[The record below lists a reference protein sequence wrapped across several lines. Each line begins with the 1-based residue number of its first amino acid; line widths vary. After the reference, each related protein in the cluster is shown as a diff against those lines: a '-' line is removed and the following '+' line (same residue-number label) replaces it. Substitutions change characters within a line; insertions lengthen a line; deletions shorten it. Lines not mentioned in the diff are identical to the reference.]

1 MCLLLFFGGF
11 PSHAQASLFDV
22 SPKVCVVFQQHE
34 FCDLELKI
42 SWQLTHP
49 QDVCLYQN
57 DQQVQCWQNMQ
68 KGRFSYKARVQVET
82 IYSLV
87 NPHTGSKVA
96 TAKVEVQSTEAKRQ
110 DEDYALRGAFFNS
123 GATNDKDFTC

>member
-1 MCLLLFFGGF
+1 MKYFVFSLCVFVAVIWGF

-96 TAKVEVQSTEAKRQ
+96 TAKVEVQSTEAKTTRRR
-110 DEDYALRGAFFNS
+110 LRSPWSFF
-123 GATNDKDFTC
+123 

>member
-1 MCLLLFFGGF
+1 MKFFVFSLGVFVAVFWGF

-87 NPHTGSKVA
+87 NPHTGSTVA
-96 TAKVEVQSTEAKRQ
+96 TAKVEVQSTEAKTTRRR
-110 DEDYALRGAFFNS
+110 LRSPWSFF
-123 GATNDKDFTC
+123 

>member
-1 MCLLLFFGGF
+1 MKFFVFSLGVFVAVFWGF

-22 SPKVCVVFQQHE
+22 SPKVCVVLQQHE

-96 TAKVEVQSTEAKRQ
+96 TAKVEVQSTEAKTTRRR
-110 DEDYALRGAFFNS
+110 LRSPWSFF
-123 GATNDKDFTC
+123 